1 MKNADNIKK
10 FLNKYKKQLILITT
24 IIILIIAVT
33 IIMLK
38 RNQIK
43 NNAETQIAK
52 EVENNKIE
60 FNIEIKGETENDYNC
75 LLTFTSNDEND
86 KIKSIEYP
94 VKDGETNSHVLNVTG
109 EDGRDKIAVDY
120 KFNKGD
126 ENKTFKVTTTRRRY
140 N

>member
-1 MKNADNIKK
+1 MKNAENIKK

-24 IIILIIAVT
+24 IIIVIIAVT

-52 EVENNKIE
+52 EIENNKIE
-60 FNIEIKGETENDYNC
+60 LNIEIKEETDINYNC
-75 LLTFTSNDEND
+75 LLTFTSNDENN

-94 VKDGETNSHVLNVTG
+94 AKDGEITPYVLNVKE
-109 EDGRDKIAVDY
+109 EDGKEKIAIDY
-120 KFNKGD
+120 KFVKGD